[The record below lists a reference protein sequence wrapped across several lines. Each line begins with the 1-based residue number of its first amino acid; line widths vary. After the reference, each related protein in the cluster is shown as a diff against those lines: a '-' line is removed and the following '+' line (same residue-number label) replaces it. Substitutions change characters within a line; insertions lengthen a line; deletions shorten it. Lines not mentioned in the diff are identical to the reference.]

1 MRIRITFSKQG
12 ALRYKRVP
20 VFLLF
25 VSAANLLFAS
35 SLPEVY
41 AYRTPVRAS
50 PVILPLDCSQPVD
63 ADWIARVKSI
73 RWVDYSSPSPGAS
86 LTAGTIARDL
96 IALKKAGFTGLVTY
110 GSLGKMGRPFL
121 AIAQTLG
128 FEGVIMGIWSPSS
141 QGELKTAREAA
152 SLPIVMGY
160 SIGSEGLYR
169 SRERYNLP
177 DLCNAISELREATGK
192 PVATS
197 EEIDDYLL
205 YPELRLVG
213 DWLFP
218 ISHSYWHGVK
228 YVLPAVRWQQ
238 AGYAYLSR
246 KTDRFILFKE
256 VGLPTDGAY
265 GLSDANLDLYY
276 RELAKTEVQFV
287 YFEAFDQPSKTG
299 STVEPYWG
307 IFQSDRT
314 PKSLAWNLM
323 GYRVF
328 PSQGASDGWIMECAE
343 NDQRGCEVNTGD
355 ITLLMGDD
363 RQNRQYRA
371 FLSFETAL
379 LPDEAMI
386 TFVKLKLKSA
396 GVVGNNP
403 FKRHGDS
410 TVEVC
415 SLALGL
421 VPGLPAKAFQNADCI
436 QAGVFD
442 PQPVGNWYTAELD
455 PASFPHIDLAGG
467 THFRLQF
474 SIDDDNDSRTDL
486 IEFYSGEAAESVQPV
501 LTVRYDL
508 P

>member
-1 MRIRITFSKQG
+1 MKHCSKQG
-12 ALRYKRVP
+12 ALRYKRFSA
-20 VFLLF
+20 FLLF

-50 PVILPLDCSQPVD
+50 PVILPLDCSQPVN
-63 ADWIARVKSI
+63 ADWIARVRGI
-73 RWVDYSSPSPGAS
+73 RWVDYSSPSPSNS
-86 LTAGTIARDL
+86 LTAETIARDL
-96 IALKKAGFTGLVTY
+96 LMLKKAGFTGLVTY

-121 AIAQTLG
+121 AIAQALG

-141 QGELKTAREAA
+141 QGELKNAREAA
-152 SLPIVMGY
+152 NLPIVMGY
-160 SIGSEGLYR
+160 SIGNEGLYQPY
-169 SRERYNLP
+169 ERYHLQ
-177 DLCNAISELREATGK
+177 DLCSAIAELRRATGK

-228 YVLPAVRWQQ
+228 YALPAVKWQQ
-238 AGYAYLSR
+238 AYYAALSN
-246 KTDRFILFKE
+246 KTDRFIFFKE

-299 STVEPYWG
+299 SSVEPYWG
-307 IFQSDRT
+307 IFHSDRT

-323 GYRVF
+323 GYRLF
-328 PSQGASDGWIMECAE
+328 FSQGASDGWIMERTE
-343 NDQRGCEVNTGD
+343 NNQRGFKVHTDGA
-355 ITLLMGDD
+355 TLLMGND
-363 RQNRQYRA
+363 RQNWSYRA
-371 FLSFETAL
+371 FLSFDTAP
-379 LPDEAMI
+379 LPDEAVI
-386 TFVKLKLKSA
+386 TSVKLKLKSA

-403 FKRHGDS
+403 FKQHGES
-410 TVEVC
+410 IVEAC
-415 SLALGL
+415 SLDSGL
-421 VPGLPAKAFQNADCI
+421 LSGLSAKAFQSADCT

-442 PQPVGNWYTAELD
+442 PEPAGNWYTAELD
-455 PASFPHIDLAGG
+455 PVSFQHINLAGS
-467 THFRLQF
+467 THFRLRF
-474 SIDDDNDSRTDL
+474 GIDNDNDGKADL
-486 IEFYSGEAAESVQPV
+486 IEFYSGEASEAVQPV